1 MGSNLASIEDM
12 NMQDIMPELDLNTVD
27 RDEFLCYYIG
37 ENNFDL
43 EVGKEI
49 SFVLIEKK
57 IGNTRYYL
65 LNVYGF
71 CMIEDDEPDEV
82 NAQEVQIQSQK
93 SIKAVMHNFY
103 NDKTGTAEL
112 SEDLTIINDSNNIY
126 YKELK
131 LQQMS
136 GSTSISFLSIKEIKA
151 LVSSKKV
158 LKIVLFFLFILVSFT

>member
-1 MGSNLASIEDM
+1 
-12 NMQDIMPELDLNTVD
+12 
-27 RDEFLCYYIG
+27 
-37 ENNFDL
+37 
-43 EVGKEI
+43 
-49 SFVLIEKK
+49 
-57 IGNTRYYL
+57 
-65 LNVYGF
+65 
-71 CMIEDDEPDEV
+71 MIEDDDPDEA

-158 LKIVLFFLFILVSFT
+158 LKIVLFFLFVLVSFT